1 MGPRKDYVPGCSN
14 IHVYFVTFTRI
25 VSWNI
30 SLRCW
35 CHHEIKIVTWHR
47 NLFLF
52 CFVSFALEYLQCGH
66 YQSGLFWLVFIT
78 VVSTGHPSNIS
89 IFSTNDKYWRIETAH
104 GFWRVCAFFVLV
116 LEKIKIIFIFLIFI
130 RTVRTSVLV
139 NNININTTIT
149 LKSMGVH
156 LSCQLFVFQVSYGGS
171 V

>member
-1 MGPRKDYVPGCSN
+1 M
-14 IHVYFVTFTRI
+14 
-25 VSWNI
+25 
-30 SLRCW
+30 
-35 CHHEIKIVTWHR
+35 TWHR

-116 LEKIKIIFIFLIFI
+116 LEKIRIIFIFSNFYQNCKNISSRQQHKHKHHHYTEVNGCSFELPTLCFPSFI
-130 RTVRTSVLV
+130 WR
-139 NNININTTIT
+139 
-149 LKSMGVH
+149 
-156 LSCQLFVFQVSYGGS
+156 LSLGFEFFSFNQAQE
-171 V
+171 